1 MMERISRRLSSFAY
15 SKGLVRQYA
24 MGADNPHVGD
34 ARPAQEGRHGLG
46 ARHD

>member
-1 MMERISRRLSSFAY
+1 MMERISRRLSYFAY

-24 MGADNPHVGD
+24 MGADNLHVGD
-34 ARPAQEGRHGLG
+34 ACPAQKGRRGLG